1 MNQVNKM
8 DNENKRPNPDIL
20 LNRIKDKDAKNLQ
33 GRLKIFF
40 GMCAGVGKTYAM
52 LEDAK
57 KAQKDGIDVVAGV
70 VETHNRLETAAL
82 LESLEVIPPH
92 DIKYREFL
100 FKEMNI
106 DAILNRNPSLVLVDE
121 LAHSNIPGSRH
132 AKRYQD
138 VLELLSKGIDVFTTL
153 NIQHLESRSETVR
166 EITGTTI
173 RETVPDTIFDRADE
187 IELVDITVDELL
199 QRLKEGKVY
208 TPEKSV
214 QAIENFFRRGN
225 LSALREMSLRITAER
240 IDKDV
245 KEYRLE
251 KNISAIWKAGQKFM
265 VAVGSSPYSA
275 QLIRWTRRLAYSM
288 EAPWVAVNID
298 MQQKLSEEDK
308 SLLLKNL
315 QLAKDLGAEIITVQD
330 TELIYGLLSA
340 AKDNNVTQIIIG
352 KSRKLSFW
360 RRLLHRDFSRELISK
375 SKEID
380 IYVVGGEKGPAKKN
394 NPFEKM
400 DFSSPL
406 SSYILSFAIVTVLT
420 ILFYS
425 IQGNIGY
432 QTVSLLFLLT
442 ITLLPLFNLGRGP
455 ILFGALLS
463 AFCWDYYFIPPKFT
477 FSIDKVND
485 VLMLIMY
492 FIVAIISGLFISK
505 IKKQQVFLKQ
515 KEERTSS
522 LYNLT
527 KNLSSASSFDDIAD
541 ISVKQIANTFNS
553 EVAIIFYDS
562 IGKLKAR
569 QHASSTLTVD
579 DSEWHIAQWTFLN
592 NQKAGRFT
600 NTLSLSSSTYY
611 PLMSKSGI
619 LGVIGIRTND
629 DKPLSLEQ
637 ENLLMTFMTQITNAV
652 EREYLNEA
660 AKSSFLAEESEKLY
674 KTLFNSISH
683 ELKTPITTI
692 ISATSSFKDENLYE
706 NKPVLNK
713 LIREINIA
721 ADRLYRLVE
730 NLLNMARL
738 ETGNLKPKLD
748 WHSINDLINSVSS
761 RIKGEMKDH
770 KLITKVDEE
779 LQLFRFDFGLME
791 QALVNLIH
799 NSIEYTSEGSEITIE
814 AVQADSNC
822 IINVMDNG
830 KGFPEASLDKIF
842 DKFYRIPGTKVGG
855 TGLGLSISKGF
866 IESHKG
872 TIKAYNLKTGG
883 AAFSIRIPMTL

>member
-1 MNQVNKM
+1 M
-8 DNENKRPNPDIL
+8 DDDNKRPDPDIL
-20 LNRIKDKDAKNLQ
+20 LSRIKGKETKTLQ
-33 GRLKIFF
+33 GKLKIFF
-40 GMCAGVGKTYAM
+40 GMCAGVGKTYSM
-52 LEDAK
+52 LEAAK
-57 KAQKDGIDVVAGV
+57 KAQRDGIDVVVGV
-70 VETHNRLETAAL
+70 VETHNRQETAAL
-82 LESLEVIPPH
+82 LESLEVIQPQ
-92 DIKYREFL
+92 DIKYREFV
-100 FKEMNI
+100 FKEMNL
-106 DAILNRNPSLVLVDE
+106 DSILKRNPSLVLVDE

-138 VLELLSKGIDVFTTL
+138 VLELLNKGIDVYTTL
-153 NIQHLESRSETVR
+153 NLQHLESRSVTVR

-173 RETVPDTIFDRADE
+173 RETVPDTILDRADE
-187 IELVDITVDELL
+187 IELVDITVEELL

-208 TPEKSV
+208 TPEKSI

-225 LSALREMSLRITAER
+225 LSALREMSLRLTAER

-251 KNISAIWKAGQKFM
+251 KNISTIWKAGQKFM

-288 EAPWVAVNID
+288 EAPWIAVNID
-298 MQQKLSEEDK
+298 TQQKLSKEEK
-308 SLLLKNL
+308 NLLLKNL
-315 QLAKDLGAEIITVQD
+315 QLAKDLGAEIITMQG
-330 TELIYGLLSA
+330 TELISGLLTTA
-340 AKDNNVTQIIIG
+340 QDNNVTQIIIG
-352 KSRKLSFW
+352 KSRELSFW
-360 RRLLHRDFSRELISK
+360 RRIFHHDFVRKLISK

-380 IYVVGGEKGPAKKN
+380 IYVVGGEEGPAKKI
-394 NPFEKM
+394 NPLEII
-400 DFSSPL
+400 DFNSPL
-406 SSYILSFAIVTVLT
+406 LNYIISFIVVTVLT

-442 ITLLPLFNLGRGP
+442 ITLLPLFNIGRGP
-455 ILFGALLS
+455 ILFAALLS

-477 FSIDKVND
+477 FSIEKVND

-492 FIVAIISGLFISK
+492 FIVAIISGLFTSK
-505 IKKQQVFLKQ
+505 IKKQGVFLKQ

-527 KNLSSASSFDDIAD
+527 KNLSSASSLDDIAD
-541 ISVKQIANTFNS
+541 ISIKQIERTFNS

-569 QHASSTLTVD
+569 QHSASTLIID
-579 DSEWHIAQWTFLN
+579 DSEWHIAQWSFLN
-592 NQKAGRFT
+592 NQKAGRHT

-619 LGVIGIRTND
+619 LGVLGIKTND
-629 DKPLSLEQ
+629 DKALSLEQ
-637 ENLLMTFMTQITNAV
+637 ENLLMTFITQITNAI

-660 AKSSFLAEESEKLY
+660 AKNSFLAAESEKLY

-692 ISATSSFKDENLYE
+692 ISAASSFNEESLYE
-706 NKPVLNK
+706 NKPILNK

-721 ADRLYRLVE
+721 ADRLHRLVE

-738 ETGNLKPKLD
+738 ETGNLKLKLD
-748 WHSINDLINSVSS
+748 WHSVNDLINSVSS
-761 RIKGEMKDH
+761 RIKGELKDH
-770 KLITKVDEE
+770 KLVFNIDEE

-791 QALVNLIH
+791 QALANLIH
-799 NSIEYTSEGSEITIE
+799 NSIEYTSEGTLITVE
-814 AVQADSNC
+814 ARQADGYCTITVS
-822 IINVMDNG
+822 DNG
-830 KGFPEASLDKIF
+830 KGFPEESLDKIF
-842 DKFYRIPGTKVGG
+842 DKFYRIPGTKAGG

-883 AAFSIRIPMTL
+883 AVFSVRIPMTL